1 MNPIHFS
8 QFVQNTFKTDQFV
21 PLHVPVFKGNEKR
34 YLEETIDSTFV
45 SSVGAFVNT
54 FEEQVTE
61 FNQVKKSIAVVN
73 GTAGLQLCLKVV
85 GVENNDEVLTQSLSF
100 VATANAITY
109 CGAVP
114 VFIDVDLD
122 TMGLSPKYLKAFLE
136 SFAEIRK
143 DGTYNKKSNK
153 RIGACVPMHT
163 FGFMSRI
170 DEITKICNQWNIPVV
185 EDAAEALGS
194 YFKDKPAG
202 SFGKMSAFSFNGN
215 KIITSGG
222 GGIICTNDEDL
233 GDQAKFLSTTAK
245 DPHPW
250 EYFHSQLGYNF
261 RMPNLNAALALAQLE
276 MYSSILDSKKELFL
290 SYKKYF
296 EDTTT
301 LIHPPKETTWN
312 HWLMC
317 VQLSD
322 LEERNEFLQ
331 KTNGAGV
338 MTRPIWKLL
347 YKLPMYS
354 NCQRDDQKNAIFLE
368 ERIVNIPSSARI

>member
-1 MNPIHFS
+1 MNTLHFS
-8 QFVQNTFKTDQFV
+8 QFVQEAFQTEQFI

-54 FEEQVTE
+54 FEEQIAVFT
-61 FNQVKKSIAVVN
+61 QVKKSVAVVN
-73 GTAGLQLCLKVV
+73 GTAGLHLSLKVV
-85 GVENNDEVLTQSLSF
+85 GVETADEVLTQALSF
-100 VATANAITY
+100 VATVNAIAY
-109 CGAVP
+109 CGAEP

-122 TMGLSPKYLKAFLE
+122 TMGLSPKYLKEFLDN
-136 SFAEIRK
+136 FGEIRT
-143 DGTYNKKSNK
+143 DGTYNKKTNK

-170 DEITKICNQWNIPVV
+170 DEIVAICDQWNIPVV
-185 EDAAEALGS
+185 VDAAEALGS
-194 YFKDKPAG
+194 YYKNKNAG

-222 GGIICTNDEDL
+222 GGIVCTNDESLADK
-233 GDQAKFLSTTAK
+233 AKFLSTTAK
-245 DPHPW
+245 DPHKW
-250 EYFHSQLGYNF
+250 EYFHSHLGFNY

-276 MYSSILDSKKELFL
+276 MYTTILESKKELF
-290 SYKKYF
+290 SAYKKYF
-296 EDTTT
+296 EGTSRLVD
-301 LIHPPKETTWN
+301 PPKETTWN

-322 LEERNEFLQ
+322 LDERNEFLST
-331 KTNGAGV
+331 TNGAGV

-354 NCQRDDQKNAIFLE
+354 HCQRDDQKNANFLE
-368 ERIVNIPSSARI
+368 DRIVNIPSSARI

>member
-1 MNPIHFS
+1 MNTLHFS
-8 QFVQNTFKTDQFV
+8 QFVQEAFQTEQFI
-21 PLHVPVFKGNEKR
+21 PLHIPVFKGNEKR

-54 FEEQVTE
+54 FEEQIAVFT
-61 FNQVKKSIAVVN
+61 QVKKSVAVVN
-73 GTAGLQLCLKVV
+73 GTAGLHLSLKVV
-85 GVENNDEVLTQSLSF
+85 GVETADEVLTQALSF
-100 VATANAITY
+100 VATVNAIAY
-109 CGAVP
+109 CGAEP

-122 TMGLSPKYLKAFLE
+122 TMGLSPKHLKAFLDN
-136 SFAEIRK
+136 FGEIRT
-143 DGTYNKKSNK
+143 DGTYNKKTNK

-170 DEITKICNQWNIPVV
+170 DEIVAICDQWNIPVV

-194 YFKDKPAG
+194 YYKNKNAG

-222 GGIICTNDEDL
+222 GGIVCTNDESLADK
-233 GDQAKFLSTTAK
+233 AKFLSTTAK
-245 DPHPW
+245 DPHKW
-250 EYFHSQLGYNF
+250 EYFHSQLGFNY

-276 MYSSILDSKKELFL
+276 MYTTILESKKELF
-290 SYKKYF
+290 SAYKKYF
-296 EDTTT
+296 EGTSR
-301 LIHPPKETTWN
+301 LVGPPKETTWN

-322 LEERNEFLQ
+322 LDERNEFLST
-331 KTNGAGV
+331 TNGAGV
-338 MTRPIWKLL
+338 MTRPIWQLL

-354 NCQRDDQKNAIFLE
+354 HCQRDDQKNANFLE
-368 ERIVNIPSSARI
+368 DRIVNIPSSARI

>member
-1 MNPIHFS
+1 MNPLHFS
-8 QFVQNTFKTDQFV
+8 QFVQVTFQTEDFI

-34 YLEETIDSTFV
+34 YLKETIDSTFV

-54 FEEQVTE
+54 FEEQIGAFT
-61 FNQVKKSIAVVN
+61 QVKKSVAVVN
-73 GTAGLQLCLKVV
+73 GTAGLHLSLRVV
-85 GVENNDEVLTQSLSF
+85 GVEKTHEVLTQALSF
-100 VATANAITY
+100 VATANAIAY
-109 CGAVP
+109 CGAAP

-122 TMGLSPKYLKAFLE
+122 TMGMSPKHLKAFLDN
-136 SFAEIRK
+136 FGEIRT
-143 DGTYNKKSNK
+143 DGTYNKKTNK

-170 DEITKICNQWNIPVV
+170 DEIVAICDQWNIPVV

-194 YFKDKPAG
+194 YYKNKNAG

-222 GGIICTNDEDL
+222 GGIVCTNDEGL
-233 GDQAKFLSTTAK
+233 AEKAKFLSTTAK
-245 DPHPW
+245 DPHQW
-250 EYFHSQLGYNF
+250 EYFHSELGFNY

-276 MYSSILDSKKELFL
+276 MYPTILESKKALFVA
-290 SYKKYF
+290 YKKYF
-296 EDTTT
+296 EGTTN
-301 LIHPPKETTWN
+301 LVHPPKETTWN

-322 LEERNEFLQ
+322 LAERNEFLSV
-331 KTNGAGV
+331 TNGAGV
-338 MTRPIWKLL
+338 MTRPFWQLL

-354 NCQRDDQKNAIFLE
+354 HCQRDDQKNANFLE

>member
-100 VATANAITY
+100 VATANAIAY

-222 GGIICTNDEDL
+222 GGIICTNDDDL
-233 GDQAKFLSTTAK
+233 GDKAKFLSTTAK

-331 KTNGAGV
+331 KTNEAGV

>member
-1 MNPIHFS
+1 MNTLHFS
-8 QFVQNTFKTDQFV
+8 QFVQEAFQTEQFI
-21 PLHVPVFKGNEKR
+21 PLHIPVFKGNEKR

-54 FEEQVTE
+54 FEEQIAVFT
-61 FNQVKKSIAVVN
+61 QVKKSVAVVN
-73 GTAGLQLCLKVV
+73 GTAGLHLSLKVV
-85 GVENNDEVLTQSLSF
+85 GVETADEVLTQALSF
-100 VATANAITY
+100 VATVNAIAY
-109 CGAVP
+109 CGAEP

-122 TMGLSPKYLKAFLE
+122 TMGLSPKHLKAFLDN
-136 SFAEIRK
+136 FGEIRT
-143 DGTYNKKSNK
+143 DGTYNKKTNK

-170 DEITKICNQWNIPVV
+170 DEIVAICDQWNIPVV

-194 YFKDKPAG
+194 YYKNKNAG

-222 GGIICTNDEDL
+222 GGIVCTNDESLADK
-233 GDQAKFLSTTAK
+233 AKFLSTTAK
-245 DPHPW
+245 DPHKW
-250 EYFHSQLGYNF
+250 EYFHSELGFNY

-276 MYSSILDSKKELFL
+276 MYTTILESKKELF
-290 SYKKYF
+290 SAYKKYF
-296 EDTTT
+296 EGTSR
-301 LIHPPKETTWN
+301 LVGPPKETTWN

-322 LEERNEFLQ
+322 LDERNEFLST
-331 KTNGAGV
+331 TNGAGV
-338 MTRPIWKLL
+338 MTRPIWQLL

-354 NCQRDDQKNAIFLE
+354 HCQRDDQKNANFLE
-368 ERIVNIPSSARI
+368 DRIVNIPSSARI